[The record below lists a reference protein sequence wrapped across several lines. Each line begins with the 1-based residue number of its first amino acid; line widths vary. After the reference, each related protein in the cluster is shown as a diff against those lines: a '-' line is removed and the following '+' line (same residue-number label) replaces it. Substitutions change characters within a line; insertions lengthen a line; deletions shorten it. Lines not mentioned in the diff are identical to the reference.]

1 MKYLYRHISHPIGD
15 VFTEV
20 LRFGGVQGEHPKAVL
35 QICSGLNGL
44 VFQPEST
51 LALPHRVMEELIV
64 HEPALRGSFEKFHA
78 VQGYL
83 ADPENYPAKLLKYVT
98 RDDIERVIWKKI
110 QRGNRIE
117 EFYFDFTPPVLA
129 YPDLMVREDR
139 RKTAIVSDYYYRGI
153 RHTRTK
159 RIEWSPSWTFS
170 QSASW
175 NKGYFLQDTVAK
187 VLLPHLDKNLWRIV
201 EIDGNSVLLE
211 SNELLED
218 ADR

>member
-1 MKYLYRHISHPIGD
+1 
-15 VFTEV
+15 
-20 LRFGGVQGEHPKAVL
+20 
-35 QICSGLNGL
+35 
-44 VFQPEST
+44 
-51 LALPHRVMEELIV
+51 MEELIV
-64 HEPALRGSFEKFHA
+64 HEPALRGSFEKYHA

-187 VLLPHLDKNLWRIV
+187 VLLPHLTRTFGGLLKSTEILSFWNLTNCWRTRIGD
-201 EIDGNSVLLE
+201 EE
-211 SNELLED
+211 SYQTSPSFR
-218 ADR
+218 ACFQ